1 MSSFDFKTKKQ
12 TYPVKT
18 HIDRPSDSQENNLNI
33 TLVLMTAIGV
43 PRRKYGTLIEGLTK
57 KGFTVVSADYPCCGE
72 NLPHIKRGVDYSYR
86 DLVVGFIPKL
96 IDIAKEATPDSKI
109 ILFGHSLGAHIA
121 TLYSATTDFPMIGV
135 ATGNIHY
142 KNWKGLG
149 QLNILTAIAAFELLI
164 RVYGYLPGYKIGF
177 GHREAKTLM
186 KDWLHTA
193 KTGRY
198 DFMKTSLNT
207 GLGRGFFINIVGDD
221 FAPYASTKG
230 LADLCEVSRLNK
242 VHIDPSL
249 KGNPHGVWLKSP
261 DEIIDEVYKNIDFF
275 D

>member
-12 TYPVKT
+12 TFTVKT
-18 HIDRPSDSQENNLNI
+18 HVNRPSDSQPDDLNI

-43 PRRKYGTLIEGLTK
+43 PLIKYSTLIEQLTA
-57 KGFTVVSADYPCCGE
+57 KGYTVVSADYPCCGE
-72 NLPHIKRGVDYSYR
+72 NLPHIKRGIDYGYR
-86 DLVVGFIPKL
+86 DLVTGFVPKL
-96 IDIAKEATPDSKI
+96 IETARLATPNNKI

-149 QLNILTAIAAFELLI
+149 QLNILAAIAAFELLI

-186 KDWLHTA
+186 IDWLHTA

-198 DFMKTSLNT
+198 DFIKQSLNT
-207 GLGRGFFINIVGDD
+207 GLGHGLFINIEGDD
-221 FAPYASTKG
+221 YAPYQSTKG
-230 LADLCEVSRLNK
+230 LSDLCAVSRLNK
-242 VHIDPSL
+242 IKIDPSL
-249 KGNPHGVWLKSP
+249 KGNPHSVWLKSP
-261 DEIIDEVYKNIDFF
+261 DEVIDEVSKNLDFF
-275 D
+275 S

>member
-1 MSSFDFKTKKQ
+1 MSSFDFTTKKQ

-18 HIDRPSDSQENNLNI
+18 HVNRPSDSQKNNLNI

-43 PRRKYGTLIEGLTK
+43 PHRKYGTLINGLTQ
-57 KGFTVVSADYPCCGE
+57 KGFSVVSADYPCCGE
-72 NLPHIKRGVDYSYR
+72 NLPPIKRGIDYGYR
-86 DLVVGFIPKL
+86 DLVTDFVPKL
-96 IDIAKEATPDSKI
+96 IDAAKQATPDNKI

-149 QLNILTAIAAFELLI
+149 QLNILAAIAAFELLI

-177 GHREAKTLM
+177 GHKEAKTLM
-186 KDWLHTA
+186 KDWLHIA

-198 DFMKTSLNT
+198 DFMKQSLNT
-207 GLGRGFFINIVGDD
+207 GLGHGLFINIVGDD
-221 FAPYASTKG
+221 YAPYQSTKG
-230 LADLCEVSRLNK
+230 LSDLCSVSRLNK
-242 VHIDPSL
+242 VEIDPTL
-249 KGNPHGVWLKSP
+249 KGNPHSIWLKSP
-261 DEIIDEVYKNIDFF
+261 DAIIEEVYKNLDFF

>member
-149 QLNILTAIAAFELLI
+149 QLNILTAIAAF
-164 RVYGYLPGYKIGF
+164 
-177 GHREAKTLM
+177 
-186 KDWLHTA
+186 
-193 KTGRY
+193 
-198 DFMKTSLNT
+198 
-207 GLGRGFFINIVGDD
+207 
-221 FAPYASTKG
+221 
-230 LADLCEVSRLNK
+230 
-242 VHIDPSL
+242 
-249 KGNPHGVWLKSP
+249 
-261 DEIIDEVYKNIDFF
+261 
-275 D
+275 